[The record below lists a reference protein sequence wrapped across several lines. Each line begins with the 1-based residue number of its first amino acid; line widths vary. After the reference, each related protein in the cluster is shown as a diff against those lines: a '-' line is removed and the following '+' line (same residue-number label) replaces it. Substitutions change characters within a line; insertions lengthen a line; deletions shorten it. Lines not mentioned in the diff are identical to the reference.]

1 MTEKVSKQ
9 SIATAL
15 VDMILAEYK
24 KAKRP
29 VTTAEIIK
37 NADVQG
43 ITGFDV
49 NIKKTVK
56 LLWQK
61 GAISRSKDPDLT
73 EAYNFPDVIPDG
85 ETFADVLDEALAARL
100 DVFSVLLG
108 RCMETWLSSRID
120 RKRVVV
126 SDKVVTAAFFGVT
139 NEAMTASAKE
149 ILKYLKNNHGKK
161 LEQTMKDLD
170 ALTVLVGE
178 NVNENGTHFNS

>member
-15 VDMILAEYK
+15 VDMIMSEYK
-24 KAKRP
+24 RAQRP
-29 VTTAEIIK
+29 VTTAEIIQ

-43 ITGFDV
+43 ITGFDD

-56 LLWQK
+56 LLWQR
-61 GAISRSKDPDLT
+61 GVISRSKDPDLL
-73 EAYNFPDVIPDG
+73 EAYNFPGVIPDG
-85 ETFADVLDEALAARL
+85 ETFANVLDEALAARL

-120 RKRVVV
+120 RKQVVAN
-126 SDKVVTAAFFGVT
+126 DKVITAALFGVT

-161 LEQTMKDLD
+161 LEQAMKDLD
-170 ALTVLVGE
+170 ALTAMVQD
-178 NVNENGTHFNS
+178 T